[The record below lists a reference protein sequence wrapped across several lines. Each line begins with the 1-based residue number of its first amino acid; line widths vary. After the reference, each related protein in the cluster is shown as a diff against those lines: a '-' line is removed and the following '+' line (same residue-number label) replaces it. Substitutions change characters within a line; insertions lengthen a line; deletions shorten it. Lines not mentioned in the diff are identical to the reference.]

1 MSAHDGD
8 RAVLARR
15 EFVKWGAFSGAVLL
29 LGVSRGSAVVSFHT
43 EAEKAKEFTPNQWL
57 RIDAAGMVVVFAA
70 HSEMGQGVRTSLPMI
85 VAEELG
91 ADWSKV
97 TVMHARPGPSFRDMR
112 TSGSGSVSDSWTDL
126 RHAAA
131 TARELLIS
139 AARLEWNAPDAD
151 CFTEGA
157 SVVNRATS
165 QRLSF
170 GALVERASRLPV
182 PPTITMK
189 PSSAYRLLGTRVTR
203 VDAPLFTDGRAAFG
217 LDARPHG
224 VAVACV
230 ARPPQHGAVAGTMSD
245 AAARAMPGVM
255 KVVRVP
261 TGIAVIAD
269 RTWNAMRAR
278 DALVIAWVE
287 QPADELNTAAYRA
300 SLDAVVDHGKKSRR
314 EGSNVEAALE
324 NAATRLDATYH
335 TPFQGHAAME
345 PLNCVADVRD
355 GRCDIWVG
363 TQAPNQ
369 AQEHVARLLGI
380 PLDDVVI
387 NVTLLGGGFGR
398 RLDIDYVLEA
408 VEVSR
413 AAQMPVQ
420 VVWTRE
426 DDMRHDRYHPAAVN
440 RITAGLDAS
449 GKVIAW
455 RQRAADY
462 HLTMFG
468 AYDPAYDP
476 AADEIPWGGYDTPYV
491 IPSLDVTL
499 AVLESPVPSGA
510 WRSVGYPATVLA
522 RECFLDEIAHAT
534 GRDPIAL
541 RLELIPSPGN
551 INRSSGT
558 RANGDRLRRVL
569 QLAADRAGWG
579 SPLAPTSDG
588 RRWGRGIACNAYHGQ
603 TMVAQV
609 AEVSVGREGDV
620 RVHRVVCAVDCG
632 RVINRS
638 GLESQ
643 FESGVAWALSAVLK
657 GSITFAR
664 GRTQQG
670 NFNDFPVLRMN
681 EMPAVEVHVVESAL
695 PPFGVGEPPVPAV
708 APAVLNAVFAAT
720 GTRLR
725 ELPITA
731 FFSSL
736 RSTSRSE

>member
-1 MSAHDGD
+1 MSADDIG
-8 RAVLARR
+8 RALLARR
-15 EFVKWGAFSGAVLL
+15 EFVKWGAFSGTALL
-29 LGVSRGSAVVSFHT
+29 LGVSRGSRVVSYHMEGT
-43 EAEKAKEFTPNQWL
+43 ASEFAPNQWL
-57 RIDAAGMVVVFAA
+57 RINEAGTVVVFAA

-91 ADWSKV
+91 ADWSKI
-97 TVMHARPGPSFRDMR
+97 TILHARPGTSFPDMR
-112 TSGSGSVSDSWTDL
+112 TSGSGSVSDSWNDL

-131 TARELLIS
+131 TAREMLIS

-151 CFTEGA
+151 CVTEDG
-157 SVVNRATS
+157 SVVNRSTQ

-170 GALVERASRLPV
+170 GALVGRASGLPV
-182 PPTITMK
+182 PPTVTMK
-189 PSSAYRLLGTRVTR
+189 PSGAYRLLGTRVTR
-203 VDAPLFTDGRAAFG
+203 VDAPLFTNGRAVFG

-230 ARPPQHGAVAGTMSD
+230 ARPPQHGAVAGTVSD
-245 AAARAMPGVM
+245 TAARAMPGVM

-261 TGIAVIAD
+261 TGIAVVAD
-269 RTWNAMRAR
+269 KTWTAMRAR
-278 DALVIAWVE
+278 DALVIKWIE
-287 QPADELNTAAYRA
+287 KPAVQLNSDAYRA
-300 SLDAVVDHGKKSRR
+300 LLDSAVDHGKTSRR
-314 EGSNVEAALE
+314 EGPNVESALE
-324 NAATRLDATYH
+324 NAVTRFDATYR

-355 GRCDIWVG
+355 GQCEIWVG

-369 AQEHVARLLGI
+369 AQEHVAKLLGI
-380 PLDDVVI
+380 PLERVVI

-413 AAQMPVQ
+413 AARMPVQ

-426 DDMRHDRYHPAAVN
+426 DDVRHDRYHPAAVN

-455 RQRAADY
+455 RQRAAEY

-476 AADEIPWGGYDTPYV
+476 VADEIPWGGYDIPYV
-491 IPSLDVTL
+491 FPSLDVTL
-499 AVLESPVPSGA
+499 AVLESPVPTGA

-534 GRDPIAL
+534 KRDPVAH
-541 RLELIPSPGN
+541 RLDLIPSPGN
-551 INRSSGT
+551 ITRPSGT
-558 RANGDRLRRVL
+558 RPNGDRLRRVL
-569 QLAADRAGWG
+569 QLAAEKANWG
-579 SPLAPTSDG
+579 SPFTSTSDG

-609 AEVSVGREGDV
+609 AEVSVGRAGDV

-632 RVINRS
+632 RVINLS
-638 GLESQ
+638 GLEGQ
-643 FESGVAWALSAVLK
+643 FESGVAWALSALLK

-670 NFNDFPVLRMN
+670 NYNDFPVLRMN
-681 EMPAVEVHVVESAL
+681 EMPAVELHVVESML

-720 GTRLR
+720 GVRHR
-725 ELPITA
+725 ELPLNLHA
-731 FFSSL
+731 
-736 RSTSRSE
+736 